1 MFLGEGTGI
10 QGIYL
15 YDLSEAVYFIWV
27 LSNIE
32 TLIMAIPTIT
42 AIVLTNAITATIN
55 TQVQYKVGMQTHK
68 F

>member
-1 MFLGEGTGI
+1 MFLGDGTGI

-15 YDLSEAVYFIWV
+15 YDISEAVYFIWV

-42 AIVLTNAITATIN
+42 AIVFSYAITATFF
-55 TQVQYKVGMQTHK
+55 TEVVFTVRGGKK
-68 F
+68 